1 MSLYVAGHSCREN
14 MSFDRHTLLHSFP
27 GDGREPTSNR
37 KYYLVSSGDM
47 VASQA
52 QPHAISTAS
61 AAAGWQPNLST
72 IVNVKVLR
80 QQSPTAECPSVGS
93 SSNPEVSDVRYR
105 TEAVPCMQLAS
116 RRQLSD
122 MVGHGRYVQSTSMS
136 PRYQSPVGQPVLT
149 VPLQH
154 SADIPAS
161 LCQQM
166 MINRRAMEEDVLPRA
181 SNRPSVLQQLTEE
194 LQEQKWRTSN
204 MHAYAGSPKPSV
216 VKPVPVKVQPGSTPR
231 FHPLMSGPSHMSSSA
246 VEPSAAQIASR
257 RTESY
262 RTTQSSSAAADFFS
276 VMRSPRSSQPNL
288 QHTPQSPPSRNIES
302 HSPHC
307 MSINQSVNVSQSL
320 QFGSLD
326 RSPTGRWH
334 PASDRSVEG
343 SYFSPTRSA
352 SGLLTSDVH
361 EGLDLTC
368 TAVRRSPVRCCQSQ
382 NYSPRQHGVVSPQ
395 NRGSAPR
402 LPAAHT
408 QMRSQELLSARLSS
422 PRHLSP
428 DQHATVS
435 SPANLAPP
443 GYSPRLGLP
452 TSRTPMQSRELHSAR
467 LASPR
472 NVSPKQHAALSS
484 PANVAPP
491 GYSSQQGFLTPC
503 SPKSYSVH
511 PHSSVS
517 DASSRSRMSLD
528 LHHGLGLPVRS
539 RSTQDSMSVESPMQH
554 AVGSPSKLFSPTQVN
569 CLPLI

>member
-1 MSLYVAGHSCREN
+1 MSLYIAGHSCREN

-47 VASQA
+47 MASQN
-52 QPHAISTAS
+52 QGHAISTAS
-61 AAAGWQPNLST
+61 AAAGWQPSLST

-80 QQSPTAECPSVGS
+80 QQSPTAECPSVGC

-105 TEAVPCMQLAS
+105 TEAAPCMQPAS
-116 RRQLSD
+116 RSQLSD
-122 MVGHGRYVQSTSMS
+122 MVGHGRYVQGQSTLMS

-181 SNRPSVLQQLTEE
+181 SNRPSVLQQLTDE

-204 MHAYAGSPKPSV
+204 MHAYTGSPKPSV

-257 RTESY
+257 RAESY
-262 RTTQSSSAAADFFS
+262 KTTQSSSAAADFLS
-276 VMRSPRSSQPNL
+276 VMRSPRSQPNL

-334 PASDRSVEG
+334 PASGRSVEG

-352 SGLLTSDVH
+352 SGLTSDVH

-368 TAVRRSPVRCCQSQ
+368 TAAHHSPVRCCQSQ

-402 LPAAHT
+402 LLAAHT

-422 PRHLSP
+422 PRHFSP
-428 DQHATVS
+428 DQHAAVS
-435 SPANLAPP
+435 SPANLALP
-443 GYSPRLGLP
+443 GYSHQLGLP
-452 TSRTPMQSRELHSAR
+452 TPRAQMQSRELHSAR
-467 LASPR
+467 LTSPR

-484 PANVAPP
+484 PANF
-491 GYSSQQGFLTPC
+491 GYSSQQGFLTSC
-503 SPKSYSVH
+503 SPKSYSVQ

-517 DASSRSRMSLD
+517 DASSRSRMSSD
-528 LHHGLGLPVRS
+528 LPHGLGSPVRS
-539 RSTQDSMSVESPMQH
+539 RSSQDSMSIESSMQH
-554 AVGSPSKLFSPTQVN
+554 AVGSPSKLISPTQVN